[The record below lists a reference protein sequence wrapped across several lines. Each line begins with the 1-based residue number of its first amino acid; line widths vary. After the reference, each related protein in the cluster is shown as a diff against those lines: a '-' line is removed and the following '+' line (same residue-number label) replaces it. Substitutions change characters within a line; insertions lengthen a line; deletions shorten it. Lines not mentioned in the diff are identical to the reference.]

1 MPRNATYTKPVR
13 NLDSPSPFP
22 SPKQLLLSDLPK
34 YLKSPL
40 NPKIHIS
47 WDWGTL
53 YMSRK
58 WTTNG
63 TVECTKGFKYLTVF
77 HLIISLPT
85 FFSSIC
91 LIVSFENLTL
101 CNKPWEIP
109 VPHWR
114 LSQEQAHGLSSA
126 SHQAVRQDVFWGL
139 WGKCPCP

>member
-1 MPRNATYTKPVR
+1 MPRNATYTKPAR
-13 NLDSPSPFP
+13 NLDSPRPFP

-91 LIVSFENLTL
+91 LIVLFKNLTL

-109 VPHWR
+109 LLLVATD
-114 LSQEQAHGLSSA
+114 SVA
-126 SHQAVRQDVFWGL
+126 STWTQFCQSPSCEMGCFLGTL
-139 WGKCPCP
+139 GKCPCP